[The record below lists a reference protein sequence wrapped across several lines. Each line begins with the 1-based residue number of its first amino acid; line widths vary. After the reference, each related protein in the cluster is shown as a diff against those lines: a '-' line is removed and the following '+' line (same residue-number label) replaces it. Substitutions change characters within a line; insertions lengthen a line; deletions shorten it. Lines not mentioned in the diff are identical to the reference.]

1 MKLTTQRL
9 KKLIKEELEG
19 LEEAPDKMAYVI
31 CENHWGDITPKFVYM
46 SKEAASVKVE
56 ELNIESEKANDEDI
70 GSMGTFYIEDVQL
83 MD

>member
-9 KKLIKEELEG
+9 KKLIKEELEE
-19 LEEAPDKMAYVI
+19 LEGQSARVAYVI
-31 CENHWGDITPKFVYM
+31 CEDHWGDIKPKFVYM
-46 SKEAASVKVE
+46 SKEAASAKVE

-70 GSMGTFYIEDVQL
+70 GSMGMFFIKEVPL

>member
-19 LEEAPDKMAYVI
+19 LEEASGKMAYVI
-31 CENHWGDITPKFVYM
+31 CENHWGDIYTRFVYM
-46 SKEAASVKVE
+46 SKEAASAKVDQ
-56 ELNIESEKANDEDI
+56 LNIESEKANDEDI
-70 GSMGTFYIEDVQL
+70 GSMGTFFVEEVPL